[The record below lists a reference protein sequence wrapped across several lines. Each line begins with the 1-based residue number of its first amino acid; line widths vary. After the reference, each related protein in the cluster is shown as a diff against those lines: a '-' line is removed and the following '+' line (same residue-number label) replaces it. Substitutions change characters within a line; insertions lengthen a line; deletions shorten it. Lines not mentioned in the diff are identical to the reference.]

1 MKRMKI
7 KGALLALCVAA
18 LLTGN
23 SLDAQ
28 ATGTKDTAKET
39 AKETASQSPEEKS
52 NDATMKTFSLY
63 EGELSPLFTP
73 DHTEYTIYVLPE
85 VKNIAFDAIPN
96 DSKAS
101 IAEANGFSD
110 LSEDESEAILTIEA
124 EDSTKI
130 TYNFKI
136 VHTEDPKGD
145 AGIKVE
151 EGTIAIPDSDQV
163 VNGTYP
169 EDILPEGCT
178 QKEYNYKGK
187 LVEAAIYEP
196 ADLMMLYLTD
206 ANGENGA
213 FYIYYS
219 GSDEFMPF
227 IQLKGSDGKFIFPLQ
242 YETGIPIPDGFVD
255 TEFSWEG
262 KTIPAYMISE
272 ELYKEADTYTDL
284 ETEEETLYQV
294 TKPEEFYL
302 LFALSSDGL
311 RGWYL
316 YDTVEGTYQ
325 RYLDVPTNT
334 VTDDSTDTAYL
345 NYKEKSQQRMAVI
358 CVLAFV
364 IVVLLVVIM
373 NILLRGK
380 DRRIVDENEED
391 DDDDESDIEDEEAI
405 EDEDD
410 IAKNMDVNDDS
421 EERDDV
427 EEQSEVFSGSDISVS
442 TEMIEE
448 TEMAPGIGLED
459 SDLLSDSNE
468 QEEDSDNR
476 QKDKEKESEERRK
489 AEIAEGIDDDFEF
502 EFIQI
507 ERDR

>member
-18 LLTGN
+18 LLTVN
-23 SLDAQ
+23 SMDAQ
-28 ATGTKDTAKET
+28 ATGTKDTAKATE
-39 AKETASQSPEEKS
+39 SQNPEKKS
-52 NDATMKTFSLY
+52 DDATMKTFSLY

-73 DHTEYTIYVLPE
+73 DHTEYTIYILPE

-96 DSKAS
+96 DAKAS

-110 LSEDESEAILTIEA
+110 LSEEESEAILTIEA

-227 IQLKGSDGKFIFPLQ
+227 IQIKGSDGKFIFPLQ

-272 ELYKEADTYTDL
+272 ELYKDADTYTDL

-364 IVVLLVVIM
+364 IVVLLVIIM

-380 DRRIVDENEED
+380 DRRVVNEEED
-391 DDDDESDIEDEEAI
+391 DGENDMEDEE
-405 EDEDD
+405 D
-410 IAKNMDVNDDS
+410 IADDMELKDDP
-421 EERDDV
+421 EESDDA
-427 EEQSEVFSGSDISVS
+427 EDQSEVFNESDILV
-442 TEMIEE
+442 E
-448 TEMAPGIGLED
+448 TELAEENGMASESELED
-459 SDLLSDSNE
+459 SEELSDCNE
-468 QEEDSDNR
+468 QKEDLDNR
-476 QKDKEKESEERRK
+476 QENKEEPEEIRK
-489 AEIAEGIDDDFEF
+489 AAITEGIDDDFEF

>member
-23 SLDAQ
+23 SMDAQ
-28 ATGTKDTAKET
+28 ATGTKDTVKA
-39 AKETASQSPEEKS
+39 TASQSPEEKS

-63 EGELSPLFTP
+63 EGSLSPLFTP
-73 DHTEYTIYVLPE
+73 DQTEYTIYVLPE
-85 VKNIAFDAIPN
+85 SKNIAFDAIPN

-110 LSEDESEAILTIEA
+110 LTEEESKAILTIEA
-124 EDSTKI
+124 ADGTKI

-136 VHTEDPKGD
+136 VHTEDPVGE

-227 IQLKGSDGKFIFPLQ
+227 IQIKGSDGKFIFPLQ

-262 KTIPAYMISE
+262 KTIPAYMVSE

-380 DRRIVDENEED
+380 DRRIVDENEEE
-391 DDDDESDIEDEEAI
+391 DDDENDIEDEE
-405 EDEDD
+405 D
-410 IAKNMDVNDDS
+410 IAEDMEVNDDP
-421 EERDDV
+421 EESDDV
-427 EEQSEVFSGSDISVS
+427 EDQSEVVNGSDISVK
-442 TEMIEE
+442 TESVEE
-448 TEMAPGIGLED
+448 NGMASEIGPED
-459 SDLLSDSNE
+459 SEELSDRNE
-468 QEEDSDNR
+468 QEEDLVNR
-476 QKDKEKESEERRK
+476 QENKEEESEEIRK
-489 AEIAEGIDDDFEF
+489 AAITEGIDDDFEF